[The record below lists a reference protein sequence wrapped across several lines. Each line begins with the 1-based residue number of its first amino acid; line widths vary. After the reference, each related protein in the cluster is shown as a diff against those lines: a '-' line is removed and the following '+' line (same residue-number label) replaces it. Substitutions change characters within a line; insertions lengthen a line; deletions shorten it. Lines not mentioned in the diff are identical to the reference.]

1 MDAGA
6 TALARDF
13 PSVAALAR
21 EDWQAL
27 LAESLDPV
35 RHTEETRLYE
45 AMVADLPP
53 VRALSEAYEA
63 HLRRAEQVAAVN
75 EAQRPALEALRAEAR
90 DAYARARALEQQW
103 LYVEQA
109 MNEAHKRFTP
119 HAVATRLH
127 MGATEAHEASE
138 DLANAYVE
146 GLLPSMDDATFVRQ
160 YRTMRTDYHRRA
172 LLAERAARRGAG
184 A

>member
-13 PSVAALAR
+13 PGVAALSR

-35 RHTEETRLYE
+35 RHAEEVRLYE
-45 AMVADLPP
+45 ATVDQLPA
-53 VRALSEAYEA
+53 VRAMYEAYEA
-63 HLRRAEQVAAVN
+63 QLRRMEQAAAAN

-90 DAYARARALEQQW
+90 AAYARARALEQQW
-103 LYVEQA
+103 PYVEQA
-109 MNEAHKRFTP
+109 MIEAHKRFTP
-119 HAVATRLH
+119 HALWTRLH
-127 MGATEAHEASE
+127 MGANEAHEASE

-146 GLLPSMDDATFVRQ
+146 GLMPSMDDATFVRQ
-160 YRTMRTDYHRRA
+160 YRASRADYHRRA
-172 LLAERAARRGAG
+172 LLAERAGRARR
-184 A
+184 